1 MRSVWIASLTY
12 FGIVFLA
19 GFILGSVRV
28 LLLVPLLGERNAELL
43 ELPVM
48 TIISYLAAVFVIQKF
63 SISECLSGLAVGLV
77 GLILMLVLEFTV
89 VLSLQGLSVGEYL
102 NSRDTLSGHAYA
114 LSLALYAIFPAF
126 ITFKGPRDG
135 V

>member
-1 MRSVWIASLTY
+1 MRSVWIASVTY

-63 SISECLSGLAVGLV
+63 SISTFLSGLIVGLV

-102 NSRDTLSGHAYA
+102 NSRDTLSGYAYA

-126 ITFKGPRDG
+126 ITFKGLRDG